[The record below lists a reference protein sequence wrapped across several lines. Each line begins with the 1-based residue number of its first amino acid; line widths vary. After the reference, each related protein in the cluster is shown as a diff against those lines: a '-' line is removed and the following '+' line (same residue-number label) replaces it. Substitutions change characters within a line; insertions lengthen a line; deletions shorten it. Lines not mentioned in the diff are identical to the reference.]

1 MGYRCRI
8 HEDKAGECDFR
19 LIEMVMTKKNS
30 IQSVPVR
37 AVITIDNHAETIR
50 YVQSNMTDFVTNC
63 VRVEAMETN
72 ARKKVEENARLF
84 EQHLEPFFTVVAAT
98 TQKNVLDKLSSAL
111 KKALI
116 LMAME
121 KYHCNTES
129 ICKALGLSR
138 EKLEREIDLCG
149 LSPKKRAV

>member
-1 MGYRCRI
+1 MGYRCRM

-19 LIEMVMTKKNS
+19 LIEMVMTKKS
-30 IQSVPVR
+30 AMQSMPVKI
-37 AVITIDNHAETIR
+37 VITIDNHAETLR
-50 YVQSNMTDFVTNC
+50 YVQTNMTDFVTNC
-63 VRVEAMETN
+63 VRVEAMEAN
-72 ARKKVEENARLF
+72 ARKKVEESARLF

-121 KYHCNTES
+121 KYHCNKES
-129 ICKALGLSR
+129 ICKALGLTR
-138 EKLEREIDLCG
+138 EKLESEIALCG
-149 LSPKKRAV
+149 LSPGKRAV

>member
-30 IQSVPVR
+30 IQSLPVR
-37 AVITIDNHAETIR
+37 AVITIDNHVETIR

-63 VRVEAMETN
+63 VRVEAMEAN

-121 KYHCNTES
+121 KYHCNKES
-129 ICKALGLSR
+129 ICRALGLSP